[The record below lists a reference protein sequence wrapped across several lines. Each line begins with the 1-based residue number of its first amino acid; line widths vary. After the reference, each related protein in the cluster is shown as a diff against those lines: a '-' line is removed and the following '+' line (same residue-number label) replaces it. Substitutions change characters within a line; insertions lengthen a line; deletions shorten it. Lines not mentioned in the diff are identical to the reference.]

1 MDIRTLSN
9 RLHQSGVENAVIR
22 MEEYDGDECIII
34 TQELRPEHVMRGD
47 DIFLRHI
54 DPNCGPGEFI
64 HASFLFGEDEYEIEV
79 YGCYVRLACHAFRP
93 APGPCSGAQ
102 ASTLGVS
109 QSWLDASV
117 DHSLAVLEGVA

>member
-9 RLHQSGVENAVIR
+9 RLHEAGVENAVIR
-22 MEEYDGDECIII
+22 MEDAYGDECIIV
-34 TQELRPEHVMRGD
+34 TQELRPEHVLRGD

-79 YGCYVRLACHAFRP
+79 YGCYVRLSCQAFRP
-93 APGPCSGAQ
+93 APGPCSSAQ
-102 ASTLGVS
+102 AATLGVS
-109 QSWLDASV
+109 QSWLEATYDPTFS
-117 DHSLAVLEGVA
+117 VLEAV